1 MEKDTKSMNI
11 YEKMLKVT
19 DEMPVVQKNLDIRVG
34 GSANYK
40 AVSERDILDAVR
52 PIEIRYGIYSYPYSR
67 KIIASETLVK
77 TTEYNDRIVKN
88 SSLFLRVETVYRF
101 VNIDN
106 PEQYVDITTYGDG
119 IDTSDKATGK
129 AMTYADKYA
138 LMKAYKISTGDD
150 PDKEASEQNI
160 SVVEKPMLPDNQ
172 KPQYATEKQVEILSN
187 IYTGDNLTKLLEANS
202 IKSID
207 ELTVSKASELISKC
221 FEAKKNKIKEKEEK

>member
-1 MEKDTKSMNI
+1 MKGSITKD
-11 YEKMLKVT
+11 
-19 DEMPVVQKNLDIRVG
+19 
-34 GSANYK
+34 
-40 AVSERDILDAVR
+40 
-52 PIEIRYGIYSYPYSR
+52 YS
-67 KIIASETLVK
+67 
-77 TTEYNDRIVKN
+77 
-88 SSLFLRVETVYRF
+88 
-101 VNIDN
+101 
-106 PEQYVDITTYGDG
+106 
-119 IDTSDKATGK
+119 
-129 AMTYADKYA
+129 
-138 LMKAYKISTGDD
+138 AYKISTGDD

>member
-1 MEKDTKSMNI
+1 MEKNTKDMSI

-19 DEMPVVQKNLDIRVG
+19 EEMPVVQKNLDIKVG
-34 GSANYK
+34 GSRNYK

-52 PIEIRYGIYSYPYSR
+52 PLEIRYGIYSYPYSR
-67 KIIASETLVK
+67 KIILSETLVK
-77 TTEYNDRIVKN
+77 ETEYEDKIVKN
-88 SSLFLRVETVYRF
+88 PSLFLRVETVYRF
-101 VNIDN
+101 VNVDN

-160 SVVEKPMLPDNQ
+160 SVVEKPMLSDNQ
-172 KPQYATEKQVEILSN
+172 RPQYATEKQVEILSS
-187 IYTGDNLTKLLEANS
+187 IYTGDNLIKLLEANS